1 MLSERVSTMESERIQ
16 LQNQVSQLNGVIIA
30 LKNEQSEQSDI
41 RIECERRLREKE
53 QVISELGGVIS
64 TQKTSIVRLMRESD
78 LQKELEEKMKEKEDQ
93 LVRVIEKDD
102 SRVI

>member
-64 TQKTSIVRLMRESD
+64 TQKTSIVRLMREDGGSG
-78 LQKELEEKMKEKEDQ
+78 EGA
-93 LVRVIEKDD
+93 RI
-102 SRVI
+102 

>member
-1 MLSERVSTMESERIQ
+1 MLSERVNTMESERIQ

>member
-30 LKNEQSEQSDI
+30 LKTEQSEQSDI

-78 LQKELEEKMKEKEDQ
+78 L
-93 LVRVIEKDD
+93 
-102 SRVI
+102 

>member
-1 MLSERVSTMESERIQ
+1 MIH
-16 LQNQVSQLNGVIIA
+16 SQQQEIRLKGLIIA

-78 LQKELEEKMKEKEDQ
+78 L
-93 LVRVIEKDD
+93 
-102 SRVI
+102 

>member
-41 RIECERRLREKE
+41 RIECERR
-53 QVISELGGVIS
+53 VIS

-78 LQKELEEKMKEKEDQ
+78 L
-93 LVRVIEKDD
+93 
-102 SRVI
+102 